1 MHIALQITLVIVGA
15 WLLVVAVGGI
25 LWWKAWRDLHAEAT
39 HSIFERHI
47 AEFERQHAEFE
58 QKWEDVDKRAAERR
72 AELAERAK
80 RW

>member
-15 WLLVVAVGGI
+15 WLLVVAVGGV
-25 LWWKAWRDLHAEAT
+25 LWLKAWRDLHAKDAP
-39 HSIFERHI
+39 SLRERHR
-47 AEFERQHAEFE
+47 AEFERQIAEYE
-58 QKWEDVDKRAAERR
+58 RKRDEAAERAAERR